1 MTDINSTTARQVRVW
16 DLPVRLF
23 HWGLVACFVLA
34 YLTSD
39 SERQRELHVNAGYIA
54 VGLIGLRLV
63 WGFVGSRFA
72 RFSSFLY
79 SPREA
84 WNYLR
89 GVMRGTDPRNLGHNP
104 AGSYAIYAILLLA
117 CATGLSG
124 YLMYNDIGGEDMEE
138 VHEFFANAWLLV
150 IIGHVAGVILSSY
163 AHREN
168 LARSMITGNKA
179 VSSDSEERSGKTPMT
194 EPAAPLHD

>member
-1 MTDINSTTARQVRVW
+1 MTEVKSSTATPIRVW

-39 SERQRELHVNAGYIA
+39 SERQRELHVNAGYVA
-54 VGLIGLRLV
+54 VGLIALRLV

-84 WNYLR
+84 WSYLR
-89 GVMRGTDPRNLGHNP
+89 GVTRGTAPRYLGHNP

-124 YLMYNDIGGEDMEE
+124 YLMFNEIGGEEMED

-150 IIGHVAGVILSSY
+150 IIGHVAGVIFSSY

-179 VSSDSEERSGKTPMT
+179 VLSHSEVSSGKTPMP